1 MKANAVTKTYEGKMV
16 LNMPALEFK
25 PGRICAVIG
34 ANGSGKTTYARILAG
49 VIRPD
54 GRAIPVAGTERVGYM
69 PQKSYP
75 FRMSTLSNVNLLV
88 KDKERALELMRL
100 LSIDHLAKQRA
111 GSLSGGETAR
121 MALARLL
128 MGDFDVLVLDE
139 PTASMDIE
147 STALT
152 EELIKK
158 ICRERQCV
166 VIMVTHSL
174 KQVQRVA
181 DDLLFL
187 HKGELAESGEAKQI
201 LSSPAR
207 PETKQFLDFFGD

>member
-1 MKANAVTKTYEGKMV
+1 MKTNPVTKTYEGKTV
-16 LNMPALEFK
+16 LTMPALEFE

-34 ANGSGKTTYARILAG
+34 ANGSGKTTYARLLAG

-54 GRAIPVAGTERVGYM
+54 GKQKPVDGQMRIGYM

-75 FRMSTLSNVNLLV
+75 FRMSTLSNVNLIG
-88 KDKERALELMRL
+88 KDRERAHELMRL

-121 MALARLL
+121 MALARLF
-128 MGDFDVLVLDE
+128 MGDFDALVLDE

-152 EELIKK
+152 EDLIKTV
-158 ICRERQCV
+158 CRERQCV
-166 VIMVTHSL
+166 VILVTHSL

-187 HKGELAESGEAKQI
+187 HSGRLVERGPARQV
-201 LSSPAR
+201 LSSPQQ
-207 PETKQFLDFFGD
+207 PETRQFLDFFGD

>member
-1 MKANAVTKTYEGKMV
+1 MKTNAVTKTYEGKTV
-16 LNMPALEFK
+16 LRMPALEFT

-34 ANGSGKTTYARILAG
+34 ANGSGKTTYARILSG

-54 GRAIPVAGTERVGYM
+54 GRVRPVDGPERIGYM

-75 FRMSTLSNVNLLV
+75 FRMSTLSNVNLIV

-121 MALARLL
+121 MALARLF

-152 EELIKK
+152 EELIRNV
-158 ICRERQCV
+158 CHERQCV

-187 HKGELAESGEAKQI
+187 HKGELVERGEAKQI
-201 LSSPAR
+201 LSSPSQ

>member
-1 MKANAVTKTYEGKMV
+1 MKVNAVTKTYEGKTV
-16 LNMPALEFK
+16 LRMPALEFE
-25 PGRICAVIG
+25 PGRICAVMG

-49 VIRPD
+49 VVRAD
-54 GRAIPVAGTERVGYM
+54 GKIKPFEGNESVGYM

-75 FRMSTLSNVNLLV
+75 FRMTTLSNVNLIV
-88 KDKERALELMRL
+88 KDKARALDLMRT

-121 MALARLL
+121 MALARLF
-128 MGDFDVLVLDE
+128 MGEFEVLVLDE

-158 ICRERQCV
+158 VCRERQCV
-166 VIMVTHSL
+166 VILVTHSL

-187 HKGELAESGEAKQI
+187 YKGELIEHGEAKKV
-201 LSSPAR
+201 LSSPTR
-207 PETKQFLDFFGD
+207 QETKQFLEFLGD

>member
-1 MKANAVTKTYEGKMV
+1 MKTNAVTKTYEGKTV
-16 LNMPALEFK
+16 LDMPAMEFE

-34 ANGSGKTTYARILAG
+34 ANGSGKTTYAKILAG
-49 VIRPD
+49 VIRSD
-54 GRAIPVAGTERVGYM
+54 GKVKPVAGAERIGYM

-75 FRMSTLSNVNLLV
+75 FRMSTLSNVNLIV
-88 KDKERALELMRL
+88 KDKDRALELMRT

-128 MGDFDVLVLDE
+128 MGNFDVLVLDE

-158 ICRERQCV
+158 VCRERQCV
-166 VIMVTHSL
+166 VILVTHSL

-181 DDLLFL
+181 DDLIFL
-187 HKGELAESGEAKQI
+187 HKGKPIERGEAKQI
-201 LSSPAR
+201 LASPSR
-207 PETKQFLDFFGD
+207 PETKQFLEFFGD